1 MVPVFLIGF
10 SICFVSGLLLSVVLF
25 LKDFLWLKKNKHERF
40 CEGAVALLFGIFQ
53 LSISIAGIVAI
64 TIAFTTKTEPVWL
77 APVTLCTLQLFAGL
91 NLTWTLRGIKDS
103 RSAVWLAYGSIVW
116 TAPDIAFFTR
126 YETFPLFL
134 YILLTAGRDNFAYE
148 YALLARVAIASTVS
162 LAHWQ
167 KALRTH
173 KDSGN
178 RIAKRVHVLLLFVV
192 ANAVAAS
199 FEAIGAAIIYGL
211 SFTNMG
217 RSELRQGIVLVRL
230 FLPTV
235 LTLTWTGLY
244 IRTSGNVDRPLR
256 GQSRASQT

>member
-126 YETFPLFL
+126 
-134 YILLTAGRDNFAYE
+134 DNFAYE

-217 RSELRQGIVLVRL
+217 RSELRQGIVLACI
-230 FLPTV
+230 FAQAG
-235 LTLTWTGLY
+235 TLIALCVGSLERHRQSKSPY
-244 IRTSGNVDRPLR
+244 ISSTAFPPPSARNQKRSL
-256 GQSRASQT
+256 AS